1 MPRNLPLTSS
11 SKNTETTSSNPLDF
25 ALAKPDNEELFYTAS
40 VHFLQKR
47 LQDKAQ
53 SLIASESRHISHSC
67 CNLRKNSENPLAFT
81 QEKPDSR
88 ENLSTQSS
96 TSLSMH
102 QILPFPK
109 SNKESVVARI
119 MNSLRKYKRRNNIP
133 EDKTDDLELFK
144 PRSNYKFPRCER
156 LNKGHSSCLK
166 AISEE
171 LSKEALNSRKSKR
184 QNTRTEYSQEC
195 FSDHGTK

>member
-1 MPRNLPLTSS
+1 MSRNLPLTSC
-11 SKNTETTSSNPLDF
+11 SKTTETTSRSPLDY

-40 VHFLQKR
+40 VHFLKKR
-47 LQDKAQ
+47 LQDKTQ
-53 SLIASESRHISHSC
+53 SLIAVESRHTSHSC
-67 CNLRKNSENPLAFT
+67 CNLRRDPENPLAINVEGEQPNF
-81 QEKPDSR
+81 R
-88 ENLSTQSS
+88 EHLSTQSS

-156 LNKGHSSCLK
+156 LNKGHSSRLK

-171 LSKEALNSRKSKR
+171 LSNR
-184 QNTRTEYSQEC
+184 Q
-195 FSDHGTK
+195 